1 MDYYDEVIQ
10 EISTAVREGKLD
22 EAAFLLKR
30 EFSMPYIP
38 PEAEAQLRTLE
49 RELRYQRSEKRETSE
64 IPLDRLL
71 NMLKGRP
78 ESQLRAANL
87 LCERNLRLITRELRD
102 WLAKD
107 PLPEAAALI
116 LEGLAEQEVAE
127 EFTYAKDG
135 VEYEFYGDA
144 LTSVS
149 KSGGYRKALA
159 LLQKRYMKEPS
170 MLEMAKTLLAGMCCM
185 ALPISYEE
193 EDAAMLEEE
202 VQNRLQLALSAASV
216 DR

>member
-10 EISTAVREGKLD
+10 EISTSIKEGNLD
-22 EAAFLLKR
+22 EASFLLKR

-38 PEAEAQLRTLE
+38 PEAEEALRALD
-49 RELRYQRSEKRETSE
+49 RELRYQRSEKKETSE
-64 IPLDRLL
+64 IPLERLL
-71 NMLKGRP
+71 NMLRGKP

-87 LCERNLRLITRELRD
+87 LCERNLRLVARELRD
-102 WLAKD
+102 WLSKD

-127 EFTYAKDG
+127 EFSYTKDG

-144 LTSVS
+144 LTPVA
-149 KSGGYRKALA
+149 KSGGCRKALE
-159 LLQKRYMKEPS
+159 LLNRRYMKEPS
-170 MLEMAKTLLAGMCCM
+170 MLEMAKTLLAGMCYM

-193 EDAAMLEEE
+193 VDGEMLAKAAEERLET
-202 VQNRLQLALSAASV
+202 ALNAANET
-216 DR
+216 R